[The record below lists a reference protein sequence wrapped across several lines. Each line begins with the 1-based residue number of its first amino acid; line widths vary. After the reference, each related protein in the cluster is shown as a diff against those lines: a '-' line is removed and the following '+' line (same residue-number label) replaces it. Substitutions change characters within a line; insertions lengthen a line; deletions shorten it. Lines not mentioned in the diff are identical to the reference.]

1 MTCCLSDT
9 SSSSSFLS
17 TFVTILVLSF
27 GSGAGTETVTCSEL
41 EGAKSVVAVGALDG
55 SAEAMLFVDFGFHS
69 LFGAPETT
77 F

>member
-1 MTCCLSDT
+1 MTCCLSNT

-17 TFVTILVLSF
+17 TFVTIIVLSF
-27 GSGAGTETVTCSEL
+27 GSGAGTETVACSEL
-41 EGAKSVVAVGALDG
+41 EDAESVLTAGVLDG
-55 SAEAMLFVDFGFHS
+55 SAAAMLFVDFGFHS